1 MSITHDQRDPAPPTA
16 AEAAQLAR
24 MGMRRDALRL
34 SATIDDFFLP
44 DDARLDDRTRLTLAT
59 VVRAIIGA
67 IEGDIRRDAA
77 RVLSGWA
84 EDGAADAL
92 TAAQGQALDRLLAS
106 RVLRDRSLMEELI
119 GRVRQDLLAE
129 ALPTA
134 VCEPD
139 QPSVVVRLT
148 DVGDGVVASAA
159 SALLAAQSRR
169 RAANDL
175 GVAAGSEL
183 SADNHHRL
191 VWWTAAAIREG
202 AGDNALVDRAI
213 EEAALRSLAAHD
225 EGDRLEA
232 LATRLAIAVDARPSE
247 VPTLLVDI
255 LGDRTLALFIAVL
268 ARAIGFD
275 YAQMRRIVLD
285 PDGSHLWLALRAVQL
300 DRAAIAR
307 IGLSLA
313 DADPVRD
320 VEAFADRLDE
330 IAATEQE
337 VAQAA
342 LAPLAAHPDLRRAL
356 ADLADVP
363 FA

>member
-1 MSITHDQRDPAPPTA
+1 MSIPPDPGDQSPATA
-16 AEAAQLAR
+16 ARAAQRAR
-24 MGMRRDALRL
+24 AGMRRDSLRL
-34 SATIDDFFLP
+34 SATIDDFYLP

-59 VVRAIIGA
+59 VLGAIVGA
-67 IEGDIRRDAA
+67 IEGDIRRHAA
-77 RVLSGWA
+77 RVLGGWA
-84 EDGAADAL
+84 EDGAAAAL
-92 TAAQGQALDRLLAS
+92 TAAQGQAMDRLLAS

-134 VCEPD
+134 VSEPD

-148 DVGDGVVASAA
+148 DVGDGVVATAA

-191 VWWTAAAIREG
+191 VWWIAAAVREG
-202 AGDNALVDRAI
+202 AGDNMLVDRAI
-213 EEAALRSLAAHD
+213 EEAALRSLAGHD
-225 EGDRLEA
+225 EGDRLES
-232 LATRLAIAVDARPSE
+232 LAMRLAIAIDARPSE

-255 LGDRTLALFIAVL
+255 LGDRSLALFIAVL
-268 ARAIGFD
+268 SRAVGID
-275 YAQMRRIVLD
+275 YAQMRRIILD
-285 PDGSHLWLALRAVQL
+285 QDGTHLWLALRAVQL

-313 DADPVRD
+313 DADPMRD

-330 IAATEQE
+330 IAATAPEI
-337 VAQAA
+337 AQAA
-342 LAPLAAHPDLRRAL
+342 LAPLAAHPDLRQAL
-356 ADLADVP
+356 ADLAEVP

>member
-1 MSITHDQRDPAPPTA
+1 MSIPPDPRDASPTNAADA
-16 AEAAQLAR
+16 AERIRA
-24 MGMRRDALRL
+24 GMRRDAVRL
-34 SATIDDFFLP
+34 SAAIDDFFLP
-44 DDARLDDRTRLTLAT
+44 DDARLDERTRLTLAT
-59 VVRAIIGA
+59 VLGAIVGA
-67 IEGDIRRDAA
+67 IEGEIRRHAA
-77 RVLSGWA
+77 RVLGGWA
-84 EDGAADAL
+84 EDGAAAAL
-92 TAAQGQALDRLLAS
+92 LAAQGQALDRLLAS
-106 RVLRDRSLMEELI
+106 RVLRDRALMAELI

-134 VCEPD
+134 VSAPD

-148 DVGDGVVASAA
+148 DVGDGVVATAA

-183 SADNHHRL
+183 TADNHHRL
-191 VWWTAAAIREG
+191 VWWTAAAVREG
-202 AGDNALVDRAI
+202 AGADPLVDRAI

-225 EGDRLEA
+225 EGDRLES

-255 LGDRTLALFIAVL
+255 LGDRSLALFIAVL
-268 ARAIGFD
+268 ARAIGLD

-285 PDGSHLWLALRAVQL
+285 ADGSHLWLALRAVQL

-320 VEAFADRLDE
+320 VEAFADRLDA
-330 IAATEQE
+330 IAATPPEM
-337 VAQAA
+337 AQAA

-356 ADLADVP
+356 ADLAEMP

>member
-1 MSITHDQRDPAPPTA
+1 MSTTPDPRDQISASA
-16 AEAAQLAR
+16 ADAAQRAR
-24 MGMRRDALRL
+24 IGMRRDALRL
-34 SATIDDFFLP
+34 SGTIADFFLP

-59 VVRAIIGA
+59 VLGAIVGA
-67 IEGDIRRDAA
+67 IEGDIRRHAA
-77 RVLSGWA
+77 RVLGNWA
-84 EDGAADAL
+84 EDGAAAAL
-92 TAAQGQALDRLLAS
+92 IAAQGRALDRLLAS
-106 RVLRDRSLMEELI
+106 QVLRDRSLMEELI

-129 ALPTA
+129 LLPTA
-134 VCEPD
+134 VSEPD
-139 QPSVVVRLT
+139 EPSVVVRLT

-159 SALLAAQSRR
+159 GALLAAQSRR
-169 RAANDL
+169 RTANDL
-175 GVAAGSEL
+175 GMAAGSEL
-183 SADNHHRL
+183 TADNHHRL
-191 VWWTAAAIREG
+191 VWWTAAAVREG

-225 EGDRLEA
+225 EGERLES
-232 LATRLAIAVDARPSE
+232 LAVRLAIAIDARPSE

-255 LGDRTLALFIAVL
+255 LGDRALALFIAVL
-268 ARAIGFD
+268 ARAIGLD

-285 PDGSHLWLALRAVQL
+285 ADGSQLWLALRAVQL

-313 DADPVRD
+313 DADPTRD

-330 IAATEQE
+330 IAAIAPE

-342 LAPLAAHPDLRRAL
+342 LAPFATHPDLRRAL
-356 ADLADVP
+356 ADLAEAP